1 MINIVFFNQIT
12 DIFST
17 VAFFLFGGFLI
28 RLTVNFFKGT
38 KARVLGLYIWHSLFS
53 FAYAYM
59 SLTMPGDARSYYL
72 ASHMVLNDFSFG
84 TEAVKHLTAIL
95 TNTIGLSFLGAF
107 TVFNFFGSIGL
118 IAVDASLRHVTENK
132 SRFVKNLV
140 LLIVLLPSM
149 NFWTGAIGKDSIAY
163 MSTGLLLWA
172 SIDLK
177 RHNVLLL
184 FAFVCMLIIRPHI
197 AAVMI
202 IAFALSLLINKTL
215 SPFKRIFFI
224 ITSLIGMTVIIP
236 MTLEY
241 IGYREVFSIDLV
253 QDFVNTRQGYNIEG
267 FGGGID
273 ISSMPFIL
281 KLFTYIFRPLPYE
294 THSLLSFLSSLDNL
308 ILLMVFT
315 LSLFSAAILKGK
327 TFSLGDSKENRW
339 FLLIFALGVLVIS
352 SSMTSN
358 LGISV
363 RQKWMFMPIL
373 LYFIFLFIKVKWSD
387 KSKITKV

>member
-1 MINIVFFNQIT
+1 MINIDFFNQIT

-28 RLTVNFFKGT
+28 RLTANFFKGT

-59 SLTMPGDARSYYL
+59 SLTMPGDATSYYS
-72 ASHMVLNDFSFG
+72 ASQRVLNDFSLG
-84 TEAVKHLTAIL
+84 TEAVIHLTAIL

-132 SRFVKNLV
+132 ARFVKKLV
-140 LLIVLLPSM
+140 LLIVLLPSV

-184 FAFVCMLIIRPHI
+184 FAFVCMLIVRPHI

-267 FGGGID
+267 FRGGID

-294 THSLLSFLSSLDNL
+294 AHSLLSFLSSLDNL

-315 LSLFSAAILKGK
+315 LFLFSAVILKGK
-327 TFSLGDSKENRW
+327 IFSLGDSKENRS

-373 LYFIFLFIKVKWSD
+373 LYFMFLFIKVK
-387 KSKITKV
+387 